1 MLSQLASWVETVI
14 EKIGYLGVGLLVGL
28 ENVIPVIPSEI
39 VQPYAGFVAQK
50 DGFGA
55 VVLMIIVATIGSVVG
70 SLAMY
75 GIAASIGPVRLRAF
89 VNRYGSWVGISEHEL
104 TRAEN
109 WFDRRAT
116 IAVLVGRCVPLIR
129 AVVSIPAGF
138 RRMKLMPYI
147 VYTAIGSLVW
157 NILLIGAGALLGDNW
172 ERVGEVFSPIQKLV
186 ELAVVVAVV
195 VFAWLR
201 VRPLLQRKRAK

>member
-129 AVVSIPAGF
+129 SVVSIPAGF
-138 RRMKLMPYI
+138 RRMKLVPYI
-147 VYTAIGSLVW
+147 AYTFAGSLVW

-201 VRPLLQRKRAK
+201 VRSLLQRKRAK

>member
-186 ELAVVVAVV
+186 ELAVVAAVV

>member
-1 MLSQLASWVETVI
+1 MLSQIASWVETVI

-186 ELAVVVAVV
+186 ELAVVAAVV

>member
-116 IAVLVGRCVPLIR
+116 IAVLAGRCVPLIR

-186 ELAVVVAVV
+186 ELAVVAAVV

>member
-28 ENVIPVIPSEI
+28 ENIIPVIPSEI

-55 VVLMIIVATIGSVVG
+55 VVLMILVATIGSVVG

-75 GIAASIGPVRLRAF
+75 AIAASIGPVRLRSF

-172 ERVGEVFSPIQKLV
+172 ERVGEVFAPIQKLV

-201 VRPLLQRKRAK
+201 VWPLLQRKRAK

>member
-75 GIAASIGPVRLRAF
+75 GIAASIGPFRLRAF

-186 ELAVVVAVV
+186 ELAVVAAVV

>member
-28 ENVIPVIPSEI
+28 ENIIPVIPSEI

-186 ELAVVVAVV
+186 ELAVVAAVV

>member
-186 ELAVVVAVV
+186 ELAVVAAVV

-201 VRPLLQRKRAK
+201 VRSLLQQKRAK

>member
-14 EKIGYLGVGLLVGL
+14 EKIGYLGVGLLVAL
-28 ENVIPVIPSEI
+28 ENIIPVIPSEI

-50 DGFGA
+50 HGFGA
-55 VVLMIIVATIGSVVG
+55 VVLMVIVATIGSVVG
-70 SLAMY
+70 SIAMY
-75 GIAASIGPVRLRAF
+75 AIAASIGPVRLRAF
-89 VNRYGSWVGISEHEL
+89 VNRYGSWVGVSEHEL

-138 RRMKLMPYI
+138 RRMKLLPYI
-147 VYTAIGSLVW
+147 AYSAIGSLVW

-195 VFAWLR
+195 VFAWSR

>member
-55 VVLMIIVATIGSVVG
+55 IVLMIIVATIGSVVG

-75 GIAASIGPVRLRAF
+75 GIAASIGPVRLRTF

-172 ERVGEVFSPIQKLV
+172 ERVGEVFAPIQKLV

-201 VRPLLQRKRAK
+201 LRPLLQRKRAK

>member
-186 ELAVVVAVV
+186 ELAVVAAVV
-195 VFAWLR
+195 VFAWSR
-201 VRPLLQRKRAK
+201 VRKLYRKRT

>member
-172 ERVGEVFSPIQKLV
+172 ERVGEVFAPIQKLV

>member
-75 GIAASIGPVRLRAF
+75 GIAASIGHVRLRAF

>member
-14 EKIGYLGVGLLVGL
+14 EKIGYVGVGLLVGL
-28 ENVIPVIPSEI
+28 ENIIPVIPSEI

-172 ERVGEVFSPIQKLV
+172 ERVGEVFAPIQKLV

-201 VRPLLQRKRAK
+201 VWPLLQRKRAK

>member
-201 VRPLLQRKRAK
+201 VQPLLQRKRAK

>member
-14 EKIGYLGVGLLVGL
+14 EKIGYVGVGLLVGL
-28 ENVIPVIPSEI
+28 ENIIPVIPSEI

-75 GIAASIGPVRLRAF
+75 GIAASIGPIRLRAF

-109 WFDRRAT
+109 WFDRRAP

-186 ELAVVVAVV
+186 ELAVVAAVV

>member
-116 IAVLVGRCVPLIR
+116 ISVLVGRCVPLIR

>member
-14 EKIGYLGVGLLVGL
+14 EKIGYLGVGLFVGL
-28 ENVIPVIPSEI
+28 ENIIPVIPSEI

-55 VVLMIIVATIGSVVG
+55 VVLMILVATIGSVVG

-75 GIAASIGPVRLRAF
+75 AIAASIGPVRLRAF
-89 VNRYGSWVGISEHEL
+89 VIRYGSWVGISEHEL

-116 IAVLVGRCVPLIR
+116 ISVLVGRCVPLIR

-138 RRMKLMPYI
+138 RRMKILPYTL
-147 VYTAIGSLVW
+147 YTAIGSLVW

-172 ERVGEVFSPIQKLV
+172 ERVGEVFAPIQKLV

-195 VFAWLR
+195 VFAWSR

>member
-28 ENVIPVIPSEI
+28 ENIIPVIPSEI

-55 VVLMIIVATIGSVVG
+55 VVLMILVATIGSVVG

-75 GIAASIGPVRLRAF
+75 AIAASIGPVRLRAF
-89 VNRYGSWVGISEHEL
+89 VIRYGSWVGISEHEL

-116 IAVLVGRCVPLIR
+116 ISVLVGRCVPLIR

-138 RRMKLMPYI
+138 RRMKLLPYTL
-147 VYTAIGSLVW
+147 YTAIGSLVW

-172 ERVGEVFSPIQKLV
+172 ERVGEVFAPIQKLV
-186 ELAVVVAVV
+186 ELAVAAAVV
-195 VFAWLR
+195 VFAWSR